1 MRKYQALKVLQYG
14 RCGLFSQCISLVWQV
29 WFVLLGLMSF
39 VGLIWRMSGS
49 FGYVFIFGVCLDIR
63 GGILKVGYSAV

>member
-1 MRKYQALKVLQYG
+1 MRKYKALKVLQYG
-14 RCGLFSQCISLVWQV
+14 RCGLFGQYISWVWQF

-39 VGLIWRMSGS
+39 VGLIWRMSGC
-49 FGYVFIFGVCLDIR
+49 FGYVLIFGVCLDIR